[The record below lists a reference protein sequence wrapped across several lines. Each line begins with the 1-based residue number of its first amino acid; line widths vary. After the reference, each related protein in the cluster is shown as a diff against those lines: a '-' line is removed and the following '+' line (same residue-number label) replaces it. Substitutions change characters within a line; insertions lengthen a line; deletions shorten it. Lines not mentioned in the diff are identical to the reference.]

1 MSSPPI
7 AVGIRGD
14 RAPNAFWLALGAESV
29 KLRTVRS
36 TMWAL
41 LATLVATVGI
51 GALIAMARVNRWD
64 RLSLRE
70 QLHFDAAAASLRGIF
85 LAQLVLGVLG
95 VLVISS
101 EFATGMIRT
110 TFTAMPRR
118 ATVLAAK
125 AFVFAVVAFAVALV
139 GCVLAFAI
147 GQSIFAQKH
156 VGLSISAPG
165 ALRAIVG
172 GALYLTVV
180 GLLGLALGTLLRR
193 TAGAIATLFGLLLI
207 VPLLVGALPDPWATD
222 INKYLPGDAGRAL
235 FTVAPQSSLLSPAGG
250 LIVLAC
256 WALGSLIV
264 AGMVLCRRDA

>member
-1 MSSPPI
+1 MTTATTTVDSPP
-7 AVGIRGD
+7 ARMGALR
-14 RAPNAFWLALGAESV
+14 LALSAEAT

-41 LATLVATVGI
+41 LATLVATIGI
-51 GALIAMARVNRWD
+51 GSLIALARVSRWD

-70 QLHFDAAAASLRGIF
+70 QLRFDAPSASLRGIF

-118 ATVLAAK
+118 GTVLAAK
-125 AFVFAVVAFAVALV
+125 AIAFAVVAFVVALA
-139 GCVLAFAI
+139 GCLVAFAI

-156 VGLSISAPG
+156 VGVSLSAPG
-165 ALRAIVG
+165 ALRAVVG
-172 GALYLTVV
+172 GAVYLTAV

-193 TAGAIATLFGLLLI
+193 TAGAIATLFGVLLI
-207 VPLLVGALPDPWATD
+207 FPLLVGALPDPWNTD
-222 INKYLPGDAGRAL
+222 ISKYLPGDAGRAM
-235 FTVAPQSSLLSPAGG
+235 FTVQHQSDLLSPTGG
-250 LIVLAC
+250 LVVLAV
-256 WALGSLIV
+256 WVIGGLVV
-264 AGMVLCRRDA
+264 AGVVLNRRDA

>member
-1 MSSPPI
+1 MTAGTVNAPAAPPE
-7 AVGIRGD
+7 
-14 RAPNAFWLALGAESV
+14 RAGALRLALWAETT

-41 LATLVATVGI
+41 LATLVATIGI
-51 GALIAMARVNRWD
+51 GSLIAMARVSRWD

-70 QLHFDAAAASLRGIF
+70 QIHFDAAAASLRGIF

-118 ATVLAAK
+118 GTVLVAK
-125 AFVFAVVAFAVALV
+125 ALVFAVVAFVVALA
-139 GCVLAFAI
+139 GCLVAFAI

-156 VGLSISAPG
+156 VGISLSAPG
-165 ALRAIVG
+165 ALRAVVG
-172 GALYLTVV
+172 GAVYLMAV

-207 VPLLVGALPDPWATD
+207 LPLLVGALPDPWNTD
-222 INKYLPGDAGRAL
+222 ISKYLPGDAGRAL
-235 FTVAPQSSLLSPAGG
+235 FTVQHQSGLLSPLGG
-250 LIVLAC
+250 LLALGAWVLGGLVVAGIVLR
-256 WALGSLIV
+256 
-264 AGMVLCRRDA
+264 RRDA

>member
-1 MSSPPI
+1 MTATNAALTDHHTKPPNSF
-7 AVGIRGD
+7 R
-14 RAPNAFWLALGAESV
+14 LALGAESV

-51 GALIAMARVNRWD
+51 GALISIARVSRWD

-118 ATVLAAK
+118 TIVLAAK
-125 AFVFAVVAFAVALV
+125 ALVFAVVAFAVALV
-139 GCVLAFAI
+139 GCLFAFAI

-156 VGLSISAPG
+156 VGVSISAPG
-165 ALRAIVG
+165 ALRAVVG
-172 GALYLTVV
+172 GAVYLTAV
-180 GLLGLALGTLLRR
+180 GLFGLALGTLLRR

-207 VPLLVGALPDPWATD
+207 VPLLVGALPDPWGTD
-222 INKYLPGDAGRAL
+222 INKYLPSDAGRAL
-235 FTVAPQSSLLSPAGG
+235 FTVAPQSSLLSPSGG
-250 LIVLAC
+250 LVVLVCWAVGALVVAGIVLAK
-256 WALGSLIV
+256 
-264 AGMVLCRRDA
+264 RDA

>member
-1 MSSPPI
+1 MTTATASVDTQPVRASALRL
-7 AVGIRGD
+7 AVS
-14 RAPNAFWLALGAESV
+14 AEAT

-41 LATLVATVGI
+41 VATLVATIGI
-51 GALIAMARVNRWD
+51 GSLIAMARVSRWD

-70 QLHFDAAAASLRGIF
+70 QIRFDAPAASLRGIF

-118 ATVLAAK
+118 GTVLVAK
-125 AFVFAVVAFAVALV
+125 ALVFAVVAFVVAFAGCLV
-139 GCVLAFAI
+139 AFAI

-156 VGLSISAPG
+156 AGVSLSAPG
-165 ALRAIVG
+165 AFRAVLG
-172 GALYLTVV
+172 GAVYLTAV

-207 VPLLVGALPDPWATD
+207 VPLLVGALPDPWNTD
-222 INKYLPGDAGRAL
+222 ISKFLPGDAGRAL
-235 FTVAPQSSLLSPAGG
+235 FTVQHQSDLLSPAGG
-250 LIVLAC
+250 LLVLAA
-256 WALGSLIV
+256 WVVGGLLV
-264 AGMVLCRRDA
+264 AGLFLRRRDA